1 MVPLELPAEHR
12 GDRGDGRRYLGDHQK
27 GWLLRFDFR
36 GCLSGAAGSISFPHE
51 AETDTIEQVASEAG
65 RFGVPSGRKG
75 LPVRPFCRKGHSVL

>member
-1 MVPLELPAEHR
+1 MDFFRLCEARCRRRSPQGIQMVPLELPAEHR

-51 AETDTIEQVASEAG
+51 AETDTIEQVA
-65 RFGVPSGRKG
+65 R
-75 LPVRPFCRKGHSVL
+75 